1 MDIMARKFSDSE
13 AEKQRLFTLT
23 HYERRAG
30 ELGYNRIAGIDE
42 VGRGPLAGPVVA
54 AAVILPENADLPGI
68 DDSKKLSPRQRL
80 QLFGLIRRQAVAVGL
95 ASVCQQVIDRVN
107 IYQATLMAM
116 YQAVAYLDPPPNYL
130 LIDALKLPKLNL
142 PQMPIIKGDAASI
155 SIAAA
160 SIIAKVVRDQ
170 LMEKLD
176 EVYPQYGFAQHKGY
190 GTLIH
195 RQALARHG
203 LCPLHRRSFCK
214 SGLRFEG

>member
-1 MDIMARKFSDSE
+1 MAKKSSDPE
-13 AEKQRLFTLT
+13 AERRRLFTLT

-30 ELGYNRIAGIDE
+30 ELGYSRIAGIDE

-80 QLFGLIRRQAVAVGL
+80 RLFDLIRRQAKAIGF

-116 YQAVAYLDPPPNYL
+116 YQAVAYLDPPPDYL
-130 LIDALKLPKLNL
+130 LIDAMKLPKLKY
-142 PQMPIIKGDAASI
+142 PQIPIIKGDSASI

-190 GTLIH
+190 GTLAH
-195 RQALARHG
+195 RQAIAQYG
-203 LCPLHRRSFCK
+203 ISPLHRRSFVIHNTF
-214 SGLRFEG
+214 SGT